1 MIKFQQIMSASV
13 TTEGANS
20 CMTEKIEVQGKFEN
34 EDEPI
39 KHTISEQHIEIEEL
53 ILKKPS
59 KNIEKVIQEEK
70 VEKEEEK

>member
-34 EDEPI
+34 EDEPT
-39 KHTISEQHIEIEEL
+39 KL
-53 ILKKPS
+53 NLKG
-59 KNIEKVIQEEK
+59 
-70 VEKEEEK
+70 